1 MRKGRFRNIN
11 PFKWVGWL
19 WAPIARN
26 GAFFVFMFALGW
38 LCTRL
43 ELMPYYLRNRGAQPY
58 ELTLPELFL
67 DLYIVCVILTL
78 IRPRHSS
85 GGSRLFTFHSSLF
98 TSLRALLYLFLY
110 GVAIADVFCYVRFE
124 STLTPT
130 MLMLVAETNGQEARE
145 FFSGY
150 MSFAILTTKV
160 GWILLLM
167 LIHILWTFIRRWLN
181 DVRQQIIL
189 PKVNERFVIGLQ
201 AILGCLV
208 AWFLYSSISQ
218 TWDNKVAMRRLF
230 SCATLGDVEREQN
243 RKDHAKLY
251 LPVYRLAF
259 GIYANTLADQQ
270 LEQLEIAGGDKIQV
284 DSCCFRVPDIV
295 LVIGE
300 SYNKH
305 HSQLYGYDKPTTPR
319 QLAMAKEGSLV
330 PFSDVVSSWNLTS
343 FVFKHMLSLWAVGD
357 SGAWCDKPL
366 FPEVFRRAGYHVTFL
381 TNQFLPLAKEAVYD
395 FSGGFF
401 LADSALSRRF
411 FDERNTTLYRYDDGL
426 LKELQQ
432 RDGSFVT
439 PADVTKEPSLCCKGR
454 LTILH
459 LMGSHVDY
467 SARYPKAF
475 RQFTP
480 QQYDRPE
487 LTPKQLQTLAHYDNS
502 LLYND
507 SILKAVTNHFADR
520 DAVVI
525 YVPDHGEEVFD
536 SEPYTSGRLH
546 NADIDYRLARN
557 EMEIPFWV
565 WGSPQYRENHPYGW
579 RAIQAAKDHPLMIDA
594 LPHLLLY
601 LGGISTPLYRPELNI
616 ISPDYNTRR
625 PRILKGTTDYDQVK
639 SEGVKSEK

>member
-1 MRKGRFRNIN
+1 MKRHGTIN
-11 PFKWVGWL
+11 PLKWLGWL
-19 WAPIARN
+19 WTPIAKN

-38 LCTRL
+38 LCTEL
-43 ELMPYYLRNRGAQPY
+43 ELMPYYLRERGAKPY

-67 DLYIVCVILTL
+67 DIYAICVILTL
-78 IRPRHSS
+78 IPHKI
-85 GGSRLFTFHSSLF
+85 RLWVKS
-98 TSLRALLYLFLY
+98 LLYLILY

-130 MLMLVAETNGQEARE
+130 MLMLVAETSSQEARE

-150 MSFAILTTKV
+150 LSWAILTTNV

-167 LIHILWTFIRRWLN
+167 LIHILWTFVRRWLN
-181 DVRQQIIL
+181 DIRQRMIL
-189 PKVNERFVIGLQ
+189 PRVNKGFAMGLQ
-201 AILGCLV
+201 AVLGCVV
-208 AWFLYSSISQ
+208 AWCLYSSISQ

-230 SCATLGDVEREQN
+230 SSETLGDVEREQN

-259 GIYANTLADQQ
+259 GIYANSLADQQ
-270 LEQLEIAGGDKIQV
+270 IEQLEVAGGDKIQV
-284 DSCCFRVPDIV
+284 DSCIFRAPDIV

-319 QLAMAKEGSLV
+319 QLAMAEEGSLV

-366 FPEVFRRAGYHVTFL
+366 FPEVFRKAGYHVTFI
-381 TNQFLPLAKEAVYD
+381 TNQFLPNAKEAVYD

-401 LADSALSRRF
+401 LNDSALNSRL
-411 FDERNTTLYRYDDGL
+411 FDERNTALYRYDGGVV
-426 LKELQQ
+426 KELQQ
-432 RDGSFVT
+432 RDS
-439 PADVTKEPSLCCKGR
+439 CKGR

-467 SARYPKAF
+467 SARYPNAF

-480 QQYDRPE
+480 QEYNRPE
-487 LTPKQLQTLAHYDNS
+487 LTAKQLQTLAHYDNS

-507 SILKAVTNHFADR
+507 SILKAVTNHFTDK

-557 EMEIPFWV
+557 EMEIPFWI
-565 WGSPQYRENHPYGW
+565 WGSPLYRKNHPYGW
-579 RAIQAAKDHPLMIDA
+579 LAIQAAKDRPLMIDV
-594 LPHLLLY
+594 LPHFLLY
-601 LGGISTPLYRPELNI
+601 LGGISTPLYRSELNV
-616 ISPDYNTRR
+616 ISPDYNMNR
-625 PRILKGTTDYDQVK
+625 PRILKGVTDYNVLK
-639 SEGVKSEK
+639 KNGK

>member
-11 PFKWVGWL
+11 PFKCVGWL
-19 WAPIARN
+19 FTPIAKN
-26 GAFFVFMFALGW
+26 GTFFVFMFVLGW
-38 LCTRL
+38 MCTQL
-43 ELMPYYLRNRGAQPY
+43 ELMPYYLRDRGAKPY

-67 DLYIVCVILTL
+67 DIYAVCVILTL
-78 IRPRHSS
+78 IPRKI
-85 GGSRLFTFHSSLF
+85 RLWVK
-98 TSLRALLYLFLY
+98 ALLYIFLY
-110 GVAIADVFCYVRFE
+110 GVAIVDVFCYVRFE

-130 MLMLVAETNGQEARE
+130 MLMLVSETSSQEARE
-145 FFSGY
+145 FASGY
-150 MSFAILTTKV
+150 LGWNVLTTDV

-167 LIHILWTFIRRWLN
+167 LIHILWTFVRRWLN
-181 DVRQQIIL
+181 NVRRQMIL
-189 PKVNERFVIGLQ
+189 PKVNEGVVIGLQ
-201 AILGCLV
+201 AVLGCLV
-208 AWFLYSSISQ
+208 AWCLYSSISQ

-230 SCATLGDVEREQN
+230 SCNTLGEVEREQN

-259 GIYANTLADQQ
+259 GIYANSLADQQ

-284 DSCCFRVPDIV
+284 DSCSFRIPDIV

-319 QLAMAKEGSLV
+319 QVAMAEEGSLV

-357 SGAWCDKPL
+357 SGAWCDQPL
-366 FPEVFRRAGYHVTFL
+366 FPEVFRKAGYHVTFL
-381 TNQFLPLAKEAVYD
+381 TNQFLPKAQEAVYD

-432 RDGSFVT
+432 RDG
-439 PADVTKEPSLCCKGR
+439 KGR

-507 SILKAVTNHFADR
+507 SILKAVTSHFADR

-557 EMEIPFWV
+557 EMEIPFWI
-565 WGSPQYRENHPYGW
+565 WGSPLYRENHPYGW
-579 RAIQAAKDHPLMIDA
+579 LAIQAAKDRPLMIDA

-601 LGGISTPLYRPELNI
+601 LGGISTPLYRPELNV

-625 PRILKGTTDYDQVK
+625 PRILKGTTDYNQLK
-639 SEGVKSEK
+639 K

>member
-1 MRKGRFRNIN
+1 
-11 PFKWVGWL
+11 
-19 WAPIARN
+19 
-26 GAFFVFMFALGW
+26 MFALGW
-38 LCTRL
+38 MCTQL
-43 ELMPYYLRNRGAQPY
+43 ELMPYYLRERGAKPY

-67 DLYIVCVILTL
+67 DIYVLCVFLTL
-78 IRPRHSS
+78 IPRKI
-85 GGSRLFTFHSSLF
+85 RLWVK
-98 TSLRALLYLFLY
+98 ALLYIFLY
-110 GVAIADVFCYVRFE
+110 GVAIVDVFCYVRFE

-130 MLMLVAETNGQEARE
+130 MLMLVAETSSQEARE
-145 FFSGY
+145 FLSGY
-150 MSFAILTTKV
+150 LSFAILMTSV

-167 LIHILWTFIRRWLN
+167 LIHIIWTFIRRRLN
-181 DVRQQIIL
+181 NARRLMVL
-189 PKVNERFVIGLQ
+189 PKLNEGVVIGIQ
-201 AILGCLV
+201 AVLGCLV
-208 AWFLYSSISQ
+208 VWCLYSSISQ
-218 TWDNKVAMRRLF
+218 TWNNKVAVRRLF

-259 GIYANTLADQQ
+259 GIYANSLADQQ
-270 LEQLEIAGGDKIQV
+270 LEQLEIAGGDQIQI
-284 DSCCFRVPDIV
+284 DSCCFRIPDIV

-319 QLAMAKEGSLV
+319 QRTMAEEGSLV

-381 TNQFLPLAKEAVYD
+381 TNQFLPHAKEAVYD

-401 LADSALSRRF
+401 LSDSVLSRRF

-432 RDGSFVT
+432 RDG
-439 PADVTKEPSLCCKGR
+439 KGR

-480 QQYDRPE
+480 QQYNRPE

-507 SILKAVTNHFADR
+507 SILKAVTRHFADR

-557 EMEIPFWV
+557 EMEIPFWI
-565 WGSPQYRENHPYGW
+565 WGSPLYRKNHPYGW
-579 RAIQAAKDHPLMIDA
+579 RAIQAAKDRPLMIDA

-601 LGGISTPLYRPELNI
+601 LGGISTPLYRSELNI
-616 ISPDYNTRR
+616 ISPDYNVNR
-625 PRILKGTTDYDQVK
+625 PRILKGTTDYDSLKQSNHKVLGDAK
-639 SEGVKSEK
+639 RQSRAQSAKFKVQSSK

>member
-1 MRKGRFRNIN
+1 MTN
-11 PFKWVGWL
+11 PLKWLRWL
-19 WAPIARN
+19 WVPIAKN
-26 GAFFVFMFALGW
+26 GTFFVFMFALGW
-38 LCTRL
+38 LCCHL
-43 ELMPYYLRNRGAQPY
+43 EIMPYYLRNRGAQAY
-58 ELTLPELFL
+58 EFTIPELFL

-78 IRPRHSS
+78 IRALT
-85 GGSRLFTFHSSLF
+85 SRLSSVI
-98 TSLRALLYLFLY
+98 SHLLLLTTYLFLY
-110 GVAIADVFCYVRFE
+110 GVAIVDVFCYVRFE

-130 MLMLVAETNGQEARE
+130 MLMLVTETSRQEALE
-145 FFSGY
+145 FFYGY
-150 MSFAILTTKV
+150 MNFAIITTNV
-160 GWILLLM
+160 GWILLLV
-167 LIHILWTFIRRWLN
+167 LIHILWTFVRRWLN
-181 DVRQQIIL
+181 NIRQQMIL
-189 PKVNERFVIGLQ
+189 PKLNEGVVIGIQ
-201 AILGCLV
+201 AVLGCLV
-208 AWFLYSSISQ
+208 AWCLYSSISQ

-230 SCATLGDVEREQN
+230 SCNTLGEVEREQN

-259 GIYANTLADQQ
+259 GIYANSLADQQ
-270 LEQLEIAGGDKIQV
+270 LEQLEIAGGEKIQV
-284 DSCCFRVPDIV
+284 DSCCFRIPDIV

-319 QLAMAKEGSLV
+319 QLAMAEEGSLI

-357 SGAWCDKPL
+357 SGVWCDKPL
-366 FPEVFRRAGYHVTFL
+366 FPEVFRKAGYHVTFL
-381 TNQFLPLAKEAVYD
+381 TNQFLPKAKEAVYD

-401 LADSALSRRF
+401 LCDSALSRRF

-432 RDGSFVT
+432 REG
-439 PADVTKEPSLCCKGR
+439 KGR

-507 SILKAVTNHFADR
+507 SILKAVTSHFADR

-557 EMEIPFWV
+557 EMEIPFWI
-565 WGSPQYRENHPYGW
+565 WGSPLYRENHPYGW
-579 RAIQAAKDHPLMIDA
+579 LAIQAAKDRPLMIDA

-625 PRILKGTTDYDQVK
+625 SRILKGTTDYDSLKQSNHKVQSSK
-639 SEGVKSEK
+639 LKVQSE

>member
-1 MRKGRFRNIN
+1 MKRHGTIN
-11 PFKWVGWL
+11 PLKWLGWL
-19 WAPIARN
+19 WSPIEKN

-38 LCTRL
+38 LCTEL
-43 ELMPYYLRNRGAQPY
+43 ELMPYYLRERGAKPY

-67 DLYIVCVILTL
+67 DIYALCVILAL
-78 IRPRHSS
+78 IPHKI
-85 GGSRLFTFHSSLF
+85 RLWVKS
-98 TSLRALLYLFLY
+98 LLYLILY

-130 MLMLVAETNGQEARE
+130 MLMLVAETSSQEARE

-150 MSFAILTTKV
+150 LSWAVLTTNV

-167 LIHILWTFIRRWLN
+167 LIHILWTFVRRWLN
-181 DVRQQIIL
+181 DIRQQMIL
-189 PKVNERFVIGLQ
+189 PKANKGFVMGLQ
-201 AILGCLV
+201 AVLGCVV
-208 AWFLYSSISQ
+208 AWCLYSSISQ

-230 SCATLGDVEREQN
+230 SSETLGDVEREQN

-259 GIYANTLADQQ
+259 GIYANSLADQQ
-270 LEQLEIAGGDKIQV
+270 IEQLEVAGGDKIQV
-284 DSCCFRVPDIV
+284 DSCIFRVPDIV

-319 QLAMAKEGSLV
+319 QVAMAEEGSLV

-366 FPEVFRRAGYHVTFL
+366 FPEVFRKAGYHVTFI
-381 TNQFLPLAKEAVYD
+381 TNQFLPNAKEAVYD

-401 LADSALSRRF
+401 LNDSALNSRL
-411 FDERNTTLYRYDDGL
+411 FDERNTALYRYDSGVV
-426 LKELQQ
+426 KELQQ
-432 RDGSFVT
+432 RRDS
-439 PADVTKEPSLCCKGR
+439 CKGR

-467 SARYPKAF
+467 SARYPNAF

-480 QQYDRPE
+480 QEYNRPE
-487 LTPKQLQTLAHYDNS
+487 LTAKQLQTLAHYDNS

-507 SILKAVTNHFADR
+507 SILKAITNHFADR

-525 YVPDHGEEVFD
+525 YVPDHGEEIFD
-536 SEPYTSGRLH
+536 DEPYTSGRLH
-546 NADIDYRLARN
+546 NADVDYRLARN
-557 EMEIPFWV
+557 EMEIPFWI
-565 WGSPQYRENHPYGW
+565 WGSPLYRKNHPYGW
-579 RAIQAAKDHPLMIDA
+579 LAIQAAKDCPLMIDV
-594 LPHLLLY
+594 LPHFLLY
-601 LGGISTPLYRPELNI
+601 LGGISTPLYREELNV
-616 ISPDYNTRR
+616 ISPDYNVNR
-625 PRILKGTTDYDQVK
+625 PRILKGVTDYNVLK
-639 SEGVKSEK
+639 KNGK